1 VLTIELLSSW
11 KPYIFMAYKLLG
23 GGGGVGGATDTPQC
37 CNIAVLLGN
46 FNNFNDT
53 IVGQKICNSAK
64 IFT

>member
-23 GGGGVGGATDTPQC
+23 GGELGVRPTLSPQC